1 MRMAESRPMPDTQ
14 PVQAPPQVVPLG
26 RQHLAGFHRAVDRVA
41 REGRYLA
48 MLEAPPFAR
57 TRRLVLDSL
66 KDGGVHLVAL
76 VDDEVVGWCDLRLKT
91 TVTQRHCAV
100 LGMGIVAEHRHRGLG
115 RRLLLE
121 TLARARGLR
130 RIELVVRADNS
141 AAIALYRSCG
151 FEVEGT
157 CRSYLRHD
165 GVEHDALLM
174 ARLEPLAG
182 A

>member
-1 MRMAESRPMPDTQ
+1 MAESRPTPDTQ
-14 PVQAPPQVVPLG
+14 RPPPPPQIVPLG

-76 VDDEVVGWCDLRLKT
+76 ADEEVVGWCDLRLKAA
-91 TVTQRHCAV
+91 VTLRHSAI
-100 LGMGIVAEHRHRGLG
+100 LGMGVVAEHRHRGLG
-115 RRLLLE
+115 RRLLVE
-121 TLARARGLR
+121 TMARARSLR
-130 RIELVVRADNS
+130 RIELIVRADNT

-157 CRSYLRHD
+157 CRSYLRHE
-165 GVEHDALLM
+165 GVEYDALLM
-174 ARLEPLAG
+174 ARLEPAPG

>member
-1 MRMAESRPMPDTQ
+1 MAESHPTTGMPFPQ
-14 PVQAPPQVVPLG
+14 SPPQIVPLG

-57 TRRLVLDSL
+57 TRRIVLDSL

-76 VDDEVVGWCDLRLKT
+76 VADEVVGWCDLRLKAAP
-91 TVTQRHCAV
+91 TQRHCAV
-100 LGMGIVAEHRHRGLG
+100 LGMGVVAEHRHRGLG
-115 RRLLLE
+115 RRLLVE

-130 RIELVVRADNS
+130 RIELNVRADNT

-151 FEVEGT
+151 FEIEGT

-165 GVEHDALLM
+165 GLEHDALLM
-174 ARLEPLAG
+174 ARLEPLPG

>member
-1 MRMAESRPMPDTQ
+1 MAESRPTPDTQ
-14 PVQAPPQVVPLG
+14 PTQAPPQIVALG

-76 VDDEVVGWCDLRLKT
+76 ADDEVVAWCDLRLKAAAT
-91 TVTQRHCAV
+91 LRHSAV

-115 RRLLLE
+115 RRLLVE
-121 TLARARGLR
+121 TLARAHGLR
-130 RIELVVRADNS
+130 RIELIVRADNS
-141 AAIALYRSCG
+141 AAIGLYRSCG

-165 GVEHDALLM
+165 GAEYDALLM
-174 ARLEPLAG
+174 ARLEPLPG

>member
-1 MRMAESRPMPDTQ
+1 MFESRPLPDTQ
-14 PVQAPPQVVPLG
+14 PAQAPPQVVPLG

-130 RIELVVRADNS
+130 RVELIVRADNS

>member
-1 MRMAESRPMPDTQ
+1 MAASHPTPEMPYSQ
-14 PVQAPPQVVPLG
+14 PPPQIVPLG

-57 TRRLVLDSL
+57 TRRVVLDSL
-66 KDGGVHLVAL
+66 KDGGVHRVAL
-76 VDDEVVGWCDLRLKT
+76 VDDEVVGWCDLRLKAAP
-91 TVTQRHCAV
+91 TQRHSAV
-100 LGMGIVAEHRHRGLG
+100 LGMGVVAEHRHRGLG
-115 RRLLLE
+115 RRLLVE
-121 TLARARGLR
+121 TLAQAHGLR
-130 RIELVVRADNS
+130 RIELIVRADNT

-151 FEVEGT
+151 FELEGT

-165 GVEHDALLM
+165 GLEHDALLM
-174 ARLEPLAG
+174 ARLQPLPG

>member
-1 MRMAESRPMPDTQ
+1 
-14 PVQAPPQVVPLG
+14 
-26 RQHLAGFHRAVDRVA
+26 
-41 REGRYLA
+41 

-76 VDDEVVGWCDLRLKT
+76 ADGEVVGWCDLRLKAA
-91 TVTQRHCAV
+91 VTLRHSAI
-100 LGMGIVAEHRHRGLG
+100 LGMGVVAEHRHRGLG
-115 RRLLLE
+115 RRLLVE
-121 TLARARGLR
+121 TMARARSLR
-130 RIELVVRADNS
+130 RIELIVRADNT

-157 CRSYLRHD
+157 CRSYLRHE
-165 GVEHDALLM
+165 GVEYDALLM
-174 ARLEPLAG
+174 ARLEPAPG

>member
-1 MRMAESRPMPDTQ
+1 MVESSPAPGMQRTQ
-14 PVQAPPQVVPLG
+14 PPPQIVPLG
-26 RQHLAGFHRAVDRVA
+26 RQHLAGFHLAVDRVA

-76 VDDEVVGWCDLRLKT
+76 VDQEVVGWCDLRLKSAAT
-91 TVTQRHCAV
+91 LRHSAI
-100 LGMGIVAEHRHRGLG
+100 LGMGVVAEHRSRGLG
-115 RRLLLE
+115 RRLLVE
-121 TLARARGLR
+121 TLARGRSLR
-130 RIELVVRADNS
+130 RIELIVRADNA

-157 CRSYLRHD
+157 CRSYLRYEAR
-165 GVEHDALLM
+165 EHDALLM
-174 ARLEPLAG
+174 ARLEQAPAD
-182 A
+182 

>member
-1 MRMAESRPMPDTQ
+1 MVDSRPTPGMQHTQ
-14 PVQAPPQVVPLG
+14 PPPQIVPLG

-76 VDDEVVGWCDLRLKT
+76 VDQEVVGWCDLRLKSAAT
-91 TVTQRHCAV
+91 LRHSAV
-100 LGMGIVAEHRHRGLG
+100 LGMGVVAEYRHQGLG
-115 RRLLLE
+115 RRLLVE
-121 TLARARGLR
+121 TLARALNLR
-130 RIELVVRADNS
+130 RIELIVRTDNT
-141 AAIALYRSCG
+141 AAISLYRSCG

-157 CRSYLRHD
+157 CRSYLRHE
-165 GVEHDALLM
+165 GREYDALLM
-174 ARLEPLAG
+174 ALLQPAH
-182 A
+182 AD

>member
-1 MRMAESRPMPDTQ
+1 MAEPHPTPGMPFSQ
-14 PVQAPPQVVPLG
+14 PAPQIVPLG

-57 TRRLVLDSL
+57 TRRVVLDSL

-76 VDDEVVGWCDLRLKT
+76 VNDDVVGWCDLRLKSAP
-91 TVTQRHCAV
+91 TQRHSAV
-100 LGMGIVAEHRHRGLG
+100 LGMGVVAEHRHRGLG
-115 RRLLLE
+115 RRLLVE

-130 RIELVVRADNS
+130 RIELIVRADNT

-151 FEVEGT
+151 FELEGT

-165 GVEHDALLM
+165 GLEHDALLM
-174 ARLEPLAG
+174 ARLEPLPG

>member
-1 MRMAESRPMPDTQ
+1 MAESHPMPDTQ
-14 PVQAPPQVVPLG
+14 RTPSKPQIVPLG

-76 VDDEVVGWCDLRLKT
+76 ADGEVVGWCDLRLKT
-91 TVTQRHCAV
+91 AVTLRHSAI
-100 LGMGIVAEHRHRGLG
+100 LGMGVVAEHRHRGLG
-115 RRLLLE
+115 RRLLVE
-121 TLARARGLR
+121 TMARARSLR
-130 RIELVVRADNS
+130 RIELIVRADNV
-141 AAIALYRSCG
+141 AAITLYRSCG

-157 CRSYLRHD
+157 CRSYLRHE
-165 GVEHDALLM
+165 GVEYDALLM
-174 ARLEPLAG
+174 ARLEPAPG

>member
-1 MRMAESRPMPDTQ
+1 MSESRPTPETQ
-14 PVQAPPQVVPLG
+14 PTQAPPQVVPLA
-26 RQHLAGFHRAVDRVA
+26 RQHLAGFHRAVERVA

-66 KDGGVHLVAL
+66 KDGGVHLVA
-76 VDDEVVGWCDLRLKT
+76 VAGDEVVGWCDLRLKT
-91 TVTQRHCAV
+91 APTQRHSAV
-100 LGMGIVAEHRHRGLG
+100 LGMGVVVEHRHRGLG
-115 RRLLLE
+115 RRLLVE
-121 TLARARGLR
+121 TLTRARGLR
-130 RIELVVRADNS
+130 RIELIVRADNA

-151 FEVEGT
+151 FELEGT

-165 GVEHDALLM
+165 GLEHDALLM
-174 ARLEPLAG
+174 ARLQPQPG

>member
-1 MRMAESRPMPDTQ
+1 
-14 PVQAPPQVVPLG
+14 
-26 RQHLAGFHRAVDRVA
+26 
-41 REGRYLA
+41 

>member
-1 MRMAESRPMPDTQ
+1 MPF
-14 PVQAPPQVVPLG
+14 PPPPRIVPLG

-66 KDGGVHLVAL
+66 KDGGVHRVAL
-76 VDDEVVGWCDLRLKT
+76 ASDEVVGWCDLRLKT
-91 TVTQRHCAV
+91 AATQRHCAA
-100 LGMGIVAEHRHRGLG
+100 LGMGVVAEYRHRGLG
-115 RRLLLE
+115 RRLLVE
-121 TLARARGLR
+121 TLAQAHGLR
-130 RIELVVRADNS
+130 RIELVVRADNA

-151 FEVEGT
+151 FELEGT
-157 CRSYLRHD
+157 CRSYLRHE

-174 ARLEPLAG
+174 ARLGPAQG

>member
-1 MRMAESRPMPDTQ
+1 MAEPRPKPHTQ
-14 PVQAPPQVVPLG
+14 PAQAQVVPLG
-26 RQHLAGFHRAVDRVA
+26 RQHLAGFHLAVDRVA

-76 VDDEVVGWCDLRLKT
+76 SNDEVVGWCDLRLKT

-174 ARLEPLAG
+174 ARLEPLPG

>member
-1 MRMAESRPMPDTQ
+1 
-14 PVQAPPQVVPLG
+14 
-26 RQHLAGFHRAVDRVA
+26 
-41 REGRYLA
+41 

-76 VDDEVVGWCDLRLKT
+76 VDDEVVGWCDLRLKAA
-91 TVTQRHCAV
+91 VTLRHSAV
-100 LGMGIVAEHRHRGLG
+100 LGMGVVAEHRHRGLG

-121 TLARARGLR
+121 TLARARSLR
-130 RIELVVRADNS
+130 RIELIVRADNT

-165 GVEHDALLM
+165 GVELDALLM
-174 ARLEPLAG
+174 ARLEPLHG